1 MKNIKI
7 TKENVDYK
15 KIYDLTLEDCEKLGI
30 ILNGVRLTDEK
41 HIKEITNPLLNSN
54 PFIPCIEVD
63 INTMGIVDGQ
73 HRFEA
78 YKRAWASGFT
88 GTMEVRFLDIPQ
100 EIYYDVVRDKNIHS
114 KNWTVKDY
122 MQAAKRKENNAM
134 GIIEDFCESHD
145 LLHGKIKKDGSMP
158 KKYRYAMAF
167 LKGANVT
174 NEIKNCTLKIT
185 KDEIDYAEEIY
196 PEVKRLL
203 DELGFKPSGAW
214 FESFVQAWYDIRR
227 DYRLVKRFS
236 NIPMESYYNHLN
248 TMERATTTSKETWK
262 ERFIEILMKVENKK
276 LNKLI

>member
-1 MKNIKI
+1 MKI

-15 KIYDLTLEDCEKLGI
+15 RIYDLSKADCEELGI
-30 ILNGVRLTDEK
+30 VLNGVRLCDEK
-41 HIKEITNPLLNSN
+41 HIKEIANPIINSS

-88 GTMEVRFLDIPQ
+88 GTIEVRFLDIPK
-100 EIYYDVVRDKNIHS
+100 ESYDDVVRDKNIHS

-134 GIIEDFCESHD
+134 IIIDDFCDTHD
-145 LLHGKIKKDGSMP
+145 LLHGKVKKDGTSP

-185 KDEIDYAEEIY
+185 KDEIEYAEEIY
-196 PEVKRLL
+196 PEVERLL
-203 DELGFKPSGAW
+203 KELNFSPSGAW

-227 DYRLVKRFS
+227 DYRLVKRFA
-236 NIPMESYYNHLN
+236 NIPMESFYSHINK
-248 TMERATTTSKETWK
+248 MERATTTSKETWK
-262 ERFIEILMKVENKK
+262 ERFIGILQVVEDKK
-276 LNKLI
+276 LKKLI